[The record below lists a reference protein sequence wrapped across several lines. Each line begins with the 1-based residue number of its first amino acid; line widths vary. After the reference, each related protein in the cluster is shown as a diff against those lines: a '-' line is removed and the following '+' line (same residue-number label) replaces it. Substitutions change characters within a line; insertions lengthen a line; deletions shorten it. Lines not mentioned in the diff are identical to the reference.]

1 MRATSKVFYS
11 IATYLLVSLIVYIF
25 GVTFVKDDGYLYG
38 AEWVGIVGMFLAFL
52 LCMMLGAYLHFTD
65 NRSDVLQED
74 WEEAETE
81 DAAGILGFFS
91 PGSIWPLAM
100 TGAIALLGLG
110 IIFLYFWL
118 IALGAVCLI
127 AACTGL
133 SLQYGLPSEKH
144 YFFTLK
150 KSPPKTSPPS

>member
-65 NRSDVLQED
+65 DRSDVLPED

-100 TGAIALLGLG
+100 TGSIALLGLG
-110 IIFLYFWL
+110 VIFLYFWL

-133 SLQYGLPSEKH
+133 SLQYGLPKEKH
-144 YFFTLK
+144 
-150 KSPPKTSPPS
+150 

>member
-65 NRSDVLQED
+65 NRSDVLPED

-91 PGSIWPLAM
+91 PSSIWPLAM
-100 TGAIALLGLG
+100 TGSIALLGLG
-110 IIFLYFWL
+110 VIFLYFWL
-118 IALGAVCLI
+118 IALGAVRLI

-133 SLQYGLPSEKH
+133 SLQYGLPKEKH
-144 YFFTLK
+144 
-150 KSPPKTSPPS
+150 

>member
-11 IATYLLVSLIVYIF
+11 IATYLFVSLIVYIL

-38 AEWVGIVGMFLAFL
+38 PEWVGIVGMFLAFL

-65 NRSDVLQED
+65 NRSDVLPED

-133 SLQYGLPSEKH
+133 SLQYGLPKEKH
-144 YFFTLK
+144 
-150 KSPPKTSPPS
+150 

>member
-11 IATYLLVSLIVYIF
+11 IATYLFVSLIVYIF
-25 GVTFVKDDGYLYG
+25 GVTLVKDDGYLYG

-65 NRSDVLQED
+65 NRSDVLPED

-133 SLQYGLPSEKH
+133 SLQYGLPKEKH
-144 YFFTLK
+144 
-150 KSPPKTSPPS
+150 

>member
-11 IATYLLVSLIVYIF
+11 IATYLFVSLIVYIF
-25 GVTFVKDDGYLYG
+25 GVTLVKDDGYLYG

-65 NRSDVLQED
+65 DRSDVLPED

-100 TGAIALLGLG
+100 TGAIGLLGLG

-133 SLQYGLPSEKH
+133 SLQYGLPKEKH
-144 YFFTLK
+144 
-150 KSPPKTSPPS
+150 

>member
-25 GVTFVKDDGYLYG
+25 GVTFVKDDGYLCG

-65 NRSDVLQED
+65 NRSDVLPED

-133 SLQYGLPSEKH
+133 SLQYGLPKEKH
-144 YFFTLK
+144 
-150 KSPPKTSPPS
+150 